1 MTDGR
6 SDDDVISAVLQESAI
21 YRELLNVA
29 LAKLHEADK
38 RERYRRENHVN
49 VDR

>member
-6 SDDDVISAVLQESAI
+6 SDDDVIEAVLQESAT
-21 YRELLNVA
+21 YREMVSLL
-29 LAKLHEADK
+29 LERLHEAYR

-49 VDR
+49 KNR